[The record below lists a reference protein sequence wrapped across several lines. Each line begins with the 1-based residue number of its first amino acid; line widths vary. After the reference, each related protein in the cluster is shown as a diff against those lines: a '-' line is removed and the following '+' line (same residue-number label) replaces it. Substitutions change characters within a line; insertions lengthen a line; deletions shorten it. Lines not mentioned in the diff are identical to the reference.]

1 LAIRLFD
8 HTKSLHGLD
17 DRAREWLEYAA
28 LLHDVGY
35 LINSR
40 QHHKHAYYVI
50 KHSDLAGLTAE
61 DIEMIA
67 NIARYHRRALPHD
80 RHAALINLSSRQ
92 RAVVES
98 LSAFLRIADGLDRS
112 HFSVIQDLEAKIG
125 KSVSIVLHTS
135 EDPEL
140 EIWAARNR
148 VDLFEKVFQRPVQ
161 FETRPL
167 EGEPS

>member
-1 LAIRLFD
+1 
-8 HTKSLHGLD
+8 
-17 DRAREWLEYAA
+17 
-28 LLHDVGY
+28 
-35 LINSR
+35 
-40 QHHKHAYYVI
+40 
-50 KHSDLAGLTAE
+50 
-61 DIEMIA
+61 
-67 NIARYHRRALPHD
+67 LPHD

-98 LSAFLRIADGLDRS
+98 LSALLRIADGLDRS
-112 HFSVIQDLEAKIG
+112 HFSVIQDLEVKIG